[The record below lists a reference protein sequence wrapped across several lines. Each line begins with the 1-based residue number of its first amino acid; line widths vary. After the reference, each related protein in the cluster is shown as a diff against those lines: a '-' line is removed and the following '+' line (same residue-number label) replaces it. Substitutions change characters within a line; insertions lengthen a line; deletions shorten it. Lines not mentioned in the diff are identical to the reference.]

1 MSKVLNLLTTVGKA
15 WRLKTATIF
24 SKVVCQG
31 ERNIDVNIWSVVH
44 FVTRSREQK
53 KVWTHLGTWEVGS
66 PRLTWPKAPA
76 KFKDGPRCK
85 VWPGYRCV
93 LRTWSSP
100 TLFIASAKE
109 LGANISGQ
117 NLVPTNF
124 RFLALCCWHS
134 AQLLNSFFTICNQ
147 KSRRSPA
154 TANSMFCFA
163 FLHRVWCLSCDEYGA
178 VDGSDVGSS
187 WSLNWSSRP
196 GVPIFSTPSTHAF
209 SLLQCLH
216 TYRWLDGVNLLGL
229 LEWQSNA

>member
-1 MSKVLNLLTTVGKA
+1 MFSAPGLHQHSSLHRRRSWAQTFQDKTWFQLTLDFWLCVVG
-15 WRLKTATIF
+15 T
-24 SKVVCQG
+24 Q
-31 ERNIDVNIWSVVH
+31 
-44 FVTRSREQK
+44 
-53 KVWTHLGTWEVGS
+53 
-66 PRLTWPKAPA
+66 P
-76 KFKDGPRCK
+76 
-85 VWPGYRCV
+85 
-93 LRTWSSP
+93 SS
-100 TLFIASAKE
+100 LIVK
-109 LGANISGQ
+109 
-117 NLVPTNF
+117 
-124 RFLALCCWHS
+124 H
-134 AQLLNSFFTICNQ
+134 FFTICNQ

-229 LEWQSNA
+229 LE